1 MSYEFTKL
9 SGVPAVAEF
18 PEGANAIIET
28 NGEIKRCPSSG
39 GSSVP
44 KPLTY
49 DYMPEG
55 YPSKSVQTTTLL
67 EEQELAFALMGDA
80 GQYAAS
86 LTEAFEIVEGQTYT
100 VSWDGT
106 EYECVCSVLDSMLAF
121 GNLSIAGAGDDTGE
135 PFTYGYNTKQATG
148 VFGTTDTAASHTI
161 SVKRTGEIVT
171 PMAEEFLP
179 ENLAT
184 KSDVAVVRNTANA
197 AQTAANAAQTAANA
211 AQTTANAA
219 QTAANAAQTAA
230 DNAQTAAENAK
241 IEPIS
246 YNYCASLLSKNG
258 EFIGWYETMP
268 QLSYNETLGSFYRS
282 VFESTPLKYEDI
294 PFPHFICDDYF
305 RFGGPN
311 KHYIL
316 FLTCLDISG
325 RWRARGFAID
335 EQGGVFSVESAIVDK
350 STGEGL
356 FLELSPQNYMLIN
369 SSTPGSTKKFKI
381 TVDDSGT
388 LAATEV
394 T

>member
-55 YPSKSVQTTTLL
+55 YPSKAVQTTTLM
-67 EEQELAFALMGDA
+67 EEQELAFAPSGDA
-80 GQYAAS
+80 GPYVAN
-86 LTEAFEIVEGQTYT
+86 LTNAFEIVIGQTYT
-100 VSWDGT
+100 VNWDGT
-106 EYECVCSVLDSMLAF
+106 VYECVCSVLDSMLAF
-121 GNLSIAGAGDDTGE
+121 GNLSIAGASDNTGE
-135 PFTYGYNTKQATG
+135 PFVYGYNTKKATG

-161 SVKRTGEIVT
+161 SVKKTGEIVT

-197 AQTAANAAQTAANA
+197 AQTAANAAQTTAENAQTAANA

-219 QTAANAAQTAA
+219 QTT
-230 DNAQTAAENAK
+230 AENAK

-246 YNYCASLLSKNG
+246 YNYCASFLSKHG
-258 EFIGWYETMP
+258 EFVGWYKTMP
-268 QLSYNETLGSFYRS
+268 MLDYNETLGSFCRS
-282 VFESTPLKYEDI
+282 VFESTPLKFEDI
-294 PFPHFICDDYF
+294 PFNNFICDGF
-305 RFGGPN
+305 FTFGGSS

-316 FLTCLDISG
+316 FLIRFDMSS
-325 RWRARGFAID
+325 RWRVSGFAID
-335 EQGGVFSVESAIVDK
+335 EQGGTFNVESEPVDK

-381 TVDDSGT
+381 TVDDNGT
-388 LAATEV
+388 ISATEV

>member
-1 MSYEFTKL
+1 MS
-9 SGVPAVAEF
+9 VID
-18 PEGANAIIET
+18 AIIA
-28 NGEIKRCPSSG
+28 KKLCG
-39 GSSVP
+39 GGGGSVP

-49 DYMPEG
+49 DYMPDG
-55 YPSKSVQTTTLL
+55 YPTKSVQTTTLM
-67 EEQELAFALMGDA
+67 EEQEVAFTLSDA
-80 GQYAAS
+80 VYMAPI
-86 LTEAFEIVEGQTYT
+86 TNAFEIVVGQTYT
-100 VSWDGT
+100 VKWDGT
-106 EYECVCSVLDSMLAF
+106 EYECVGVVFNSMLAL
-121 GNLSIAGAGDDTGE
+121 GNLSIAGEGEDTGE
-135 PFTYGYNTKQATG
+135 PFIYGYKTELASG
-148 VFGTTDTAASHTI
+148 VFGTTETSASHTI
-161 SVKRTGEIVT
+161 SVKTTEEIIAPIT
-171 PMAEEFLP
+171 EEFLP

-184 KSDVAVVRNTANA
+184 KSDVAVARNTAEN
-197 AQTAANAAQTAANA
+197 
-211 AQTTANAA
+211 AQTTANDAKTAAENA
-219 QTAANAAQTAA
+219 QTTANDAK
-230 DNAQTAAENAK
+230 TAAENAK
-241 IEPIS
+241 IEPVS
-246 YNYCASLLSKNG
+246 YNDCVSLFSKNG
-258 EFIGWYETMP
+258 EFVGWYETMP
-268 QLSYNETLGSFYRS
+268 MLSYNETLGSFYRS

-325 RWRARGFAID
+325 RWGARGFAID
-335 EQGGVFSVESAIVDK
+335 EQGGTFSVESAIVDK

>member
-1 MSYEFTKL
+1 
-9 SGVPAVAEF
+9 
-18 PEGANAIIET
+18 
-28 NGEIKRCPSSG
+28 
-39 GSSVP
+39 
-44 KPLTY
+44 
-49 DYMPEG
+49 MPEG
-55 YPSKSVQTTTLL
+55 YPSNSVQTTTLV
-67 EEQELAFALMGDA
+67 EEQELAITNSEGV
-80 GQYAAS
+80 YAAP
-86 LTEAFEIVEGQTYT
+86 LTHALEIVIGQTYM

-106 EYECVCSVLDSMLAF
+106 NYECVCSALGSMLAL
-121 GNLSIAGAGDDTGE
+121 GNLSIAGEGEDTGE
-135 PFTYGYNTKQATG
+135 PFVYGYNTEQVTG
-148 VFGTTDTAASHTI
+148 VFGTTETSASHTI
-161 SVKRTGEIVT
+161 SVKTTEETVI

-184 KSDVAVVRNTANA
+184 KSDVAVVRTTAENA
-197 AQTAANAAQTAANA
+197 HTAAEN
-211 AQTTANAA
+211 AQTTANDAKTAAENA
-219 QTAANAAQTAA
+219 QTTANDAKTTAENAQTTANDA
-230 DNAQTAAENAK
+230 KTAAENAK
-241 IEPIS
+241 IEPVS

-268 QLSYNETLGSFYRS
+268 MLDYDETLGSFCRGVS
-282 VFESTPLKYEDI
+282 GRTPLKYEDI

-325 RWRARGFAID
+325 KWGARGFAID
-335 EQGGVFSVESAIVDK
+335 EQGGTFSVESAIVDK